1 MWARACVYIILYF
14 MYILSCTASPV
25 HPVWFLRP
33 VRRAHR
39 ARWCC
44 GVRDSNSWY
53 TKITQDGNLDFF
65 SHSRIAMIYTAG
77 RYVRGPGT
85 TTLQRQLLHN
95 VWRKRENYPCE
106 IAMIKTKPYIIYIR
120 HPARS
125 YITANG
131 NAADVLIM
139 HANNIRGNLH
149 VSLWT
154 VKRHPFD
161 LCFI

>member
-1 MWARACVYIILYF
+1 MCARACVYIILYF

-65 SHSRIAMIYTAG
+65 PILVSPWYIQQVGTCAD
-77 RYVRGPGT
+77 RGPRLYSGNCCIMCEGKGKIIRVKSPWLKLSLILYILGT
-85 TTLQRQLLHN
+85 PHVHILRPMETLLTYL
-95 VWRKRENYPCE
+95 
-106 IAMIKTKPYIIYIR
+106 
-120 HPARS
+120 
-125 YITANG
+125 
-131 NAADVLIM
+131 
-139 HANNIRGNLH
+139 
-149 VSLWT
+149 
-154 VKRHPFD
+154 
-161 LCFI
+161 